1 MKVLIIL
8 IVLLLFLSINPLSAE
23 GCVRSIPEATL
34 RSDFPVK
41 ITSKYLKDQD
51 TYQETF
57 SFNKNQ
63 FVVIENKGCESYLI
77 EYFFEFPSN
86 IKINYYTEIINSLL
100 FIQKFNESSVD
111 LSKIAKMLKKSNERD
126 IINKNIPISNNEF
139 GEYFRLEKRMDK
151 NKIIYSLLTV
161 IGL

>member
-1 MKVLIIL
+1 M
-8 IVLLLFLSINPLSAE
+8 
-23 GCVRSIPEATL
+23 
-34 RSDFPVK
+34 
-41 ITSKYLKDQD
+41 
-51 TYQETF
+51 
-57 SFNKNQ
+57 
-63 FVVIENKGCESYLI
+63 I

-100 FIQKFNESSVD
+100 FIQKFNESSVN